1 MTISRKSDVIVRNNR
16 RSFEQGTCK
25 IEDHIWLVGMVSH
38 PWTCRSPLQNREPRN
53 AADLIASGGA
63 PRAPQSSPPCGPH
76 TFVGSE
82 GRPAH
87 S

>member
-38 PWTCRSPLQNREPRN
+38 PCRSPLQNREPRN

-63 PRAPQSSPPCGPH
+63 PRAPQSSPPRGPH
-76 TFVGSE
+76 TFVGPE